1 MPESP
6 RIVYWD
12 SCVFLSYVNEYPDR
26 IPVLDVLLDESSK
39 GSIKLHTSTLA
50 QVEVAFSASEQ
61 RREALDPQEEQ
72 RIDSLWAD
80 PEVIVSVEYHDG
92 IGRVA
97 RGLMRNAIER
107 GWSLRPLDAVHLATA
122 QWLCDTGLKVEEFHT
137 YDDRLPRYTP
147 IVGFPILEPRTAQ
160 PRMI

>member
-1 MPESP
+1 MPEYP
-6 RIVYWD
+6 RIFYWD
-12 SCVFLSYVNEYPDR
+12 SCVFLSYVNGYPDR
-26 IPVLDVLLDESSK
+26 TPVLDVLLDESSK

-61 RREALDPQEEQ
+61 KRKALDPLEEQ

-80 PEVIVSVEYHDG
+80 PEVLVSVEFHDG

-107 GWSLRPLDAVHLATA
+107 GWSLRPLDAIHLATA
-122 QWLCDTGLKVEEFHT
+122 QWLCDAGLNVEEFHT
-137 YDDRLPRYTP
+137 YDDRLPKYAAMLA
-147 IVGFPILEPRTAQ
+147 FPILEPRVAQ